1 VGVHRLF
8 RHPAPGHDSLI
19 QAATTSRTSRSELAI
34 WFTARRRG
42 NVNRLF
48 PSRGGCF
55 VSAGADIA
63 NDLLTNLPLLT
74 RRVCSGFAPP
84 WGVPR
89 TQLE

>member
-1 VGVHRLF
+1 VHGLF
-8 RHPAPGHDSLI
+8 RHQAPGHDSLI
-19 QAATTSRTSRSELAI
+19 QASTTSGTSRSELAI

-48 PSRGGCF
+48 PGRDGCF

-63 NDLLTNLPLLT
+63 KDLLASLPLLT

-89 TQLE
+89 AQ